1 MDATTPTTN
10 TTATPATAATAA
22 TDATDADGVSL
33 LDLLVLGCRTRNA
46 EAKKGSADVV
56 NGADSDPATEVIKKQ
71 LLQPY
76 PFDEEKLKALSPEA
90 RYTKLYAA
98 ARIYWR
104 SVTSKKLE
112 HYEPLPAPL
121 TLAYARQLM
130 LILECTAEE
139 RDFLLAMNECDSAE
153 MIREFK
159 CPAAFEAAFK
169 RRYH

>member
-10 TTATPATAATAA
+10 TTATPPPTA
-22 TDATDADGVSL
+22 ATDADGVSL
-33 LDLLVLGCRTRNA
+33 LDLIVLGCRARNDA
-46 EAKKGSADVV
+46 EAKKGSADT
-56 NGADSDPATEVIKKQ
+56 GADSEAEVIKKQ

-76 PFDEEKLKALSPEA
+76 PFDEEKLKAVSPEA

-159 CPAAFEAAFK
+159 CPPAFEAAFK